1 MDDPV
6 PPFAIATIPETFV
19 AVPDIVPIKLVDV
32 IEVNPVTD
40 VTVPPYDIVV
50 DPNIVVLLAN

>member
-19 AVPDIVPIKLVDV
+19 AVPDNVPIKLVEV
-32 IEVNPVTD
+32 TEVNPVTA
-40 VTVPPYDIVV
+40 VTVPPNVIVV
-50 DPNIVVLLAN
+50 EPKVVVFVAN

>member
-19 AVPDIVPIKLVDV
+19 AVPDNVPIKLVDV

-40 VTVPPYDIVV
+40 VTVPPNVIVV
-50 DPNIVVLLAN
+50 EPKVVVFVAN

>member
-19 AVPDIVPIKLVDV
+19 AVPDNVPIKLVDV
-32 IEVNPVTD
+32 IEVNPVTE
-40 VTVPPYDIVV
+40 VTVPPNDIVV
-50 DPNIVVLLAN
+50 EPNIVVLLAN

>member
-19 AVPDIVPIKLVDV
+19 AVPDNVPIKLLDV
-32 IEVNPVTD
+32 TEVNPITE
-40 VTVPPYDIVV
+40 VTVPPNDIVV
-50 DPNIVVLLAN
+50 EPNVVVLFAN